1 LSSVARR
8 PGALRVLE
16 VAAWTLG
23 LALLALYGGLRIRH
37 TAAARRELKE
47 FKEAK
52 ALDRGKTLEQTKAFE
67 QAKAFGEA
75 RTLSWGAP
83 NQSLWSPER
92 VRAWH
97 QSLAAAAPAAVAVL
111 RIPKIGL
118 EVPVLEGTDDAN
130 LDSGVGHIEGTASPG
145 TPGNVGIA
153 GHRDGFFRGLKDV
166 SPGDAIEVETR
177 TRTYRYLVNSIV
189 VVDPQDVWVL
199 DPTPSDRLTLVTC
212 FPFYY
217 TGSAPHRFIVQAQ
230 EAPAVPA
237 QETAAR

>member
-1 LSSVARR
+1 MSTVARR
-8 PGALRVLE
+8 PSALRVAE
-16 VAAWTLG
+16 IAAWTVG

-37 TAAARRELKE
+37 TTAARREVRE

-52 ALDRGKTLEQTKAFE
+52 ALDRGKTLEQG
-67 QAKAFGEA
+67 KAFGDA

-83 NQSLWSPER
+83 NLSLWSPER

-97 QSLAAAAPAAVAVL
+97 QNLAAAAPAAVAVL

-118 EVPVLEGTDDAN
+118 EVPVLEGTDDAS

-145 TPGNVGIA
+145 APGNVGIA

-177 TRTYRYLVNSIV
+177 TRTYRYVVNDLV

-199 DPTPSDRLTLVTC
+199 DQTSSERLTLVTC

-217 TGSAPHRFIVQAQ
+217 TGSAPRRFIVQAQ
-230 EAPAVPA
+230 E
-237 QETAAR
+237 TAAR

>member
-1 LSSVARR
+1 LSAIGKR
-8 PGALRVLE
+8 PAALRFAE
-16 VAAWTLG
+16 IGAWTLG
-23 LALLALYGGLRIRH
+23 LVLLALYAGLRARH
-37 TAAARRELKE
+37 TAAAHRELRE
-47 FKEAK
+47 FKQA
-52 ALDRGKTLEQTKAFE
+52 KAFE
-67 QAKAFGEA
+67 QTRALEQA
-75 RTLSWGAP
+75 RTLSWGTP

-92 VRAWH
+92 VRAWR
-97 QSLAAAAPAAVAVL
+97 QSLTAATPAAVAVL

-118 EVPVLEGTDDAN
+118 EVPILEGTDDTS

-145 TPGNVGIA
+145 APGNVGIA

-177 TRTYRYLVNSIV
+177 TRTYRYVVSGLV

-199 DPTPSDRLTLVTC
+199 EQTLSDRLTLVTC

-230 EAPAVPA
+230 ETA
-237 QETAAR
+237 QTTAR

>member
-1 LSSVARR
+1 VSAVGKR
-8 PGALRVLE
+8 PALRVAE
-16 VAAWTLG
+16 YAAWTIG
-23 LALLALYGGLRIRH
+23 LILLALYAGLRARH
-37 TAAARRELKE
+37 TAAAHRELRE
-47 FKEAK
+47 FKETK
-52 ALDRGKTLEQTKAFE
+52 ALDRGKTLEQPKT
-67 QAKAFGEA
+67 FGET
-75 RTLSWGAP
+75 RPLTWNTP
-83 NQSLWSPER
+83 DQSLWSPDR

-118 EVPVLEGTDDAN
+118 EVPILEGTDDAS

-177 TRTYRYLVNSIV
+177 TRTYRYVVNGLV

-199 DPTPSDRLTLVTC
+199 DQTSSERLTLVTC

-217 TGSAPHRFIVQAQ
+217 TGSAPRRFIVQAQ
-230 EAPAVPA
+230 E
-237 QETAAR
+237 TASR

>member
-1 LSSVARR
+1 MSSVARR
-8 PGALRVLE
+8 PGALRVVE

-47 FKEAK
+47 FREVK
-52 ALDRGKTLEQTKAFE
+52 ALDRGKTLEQPKAL
-67 QAKAFGEA
+67 GEV
-75 RTLSWGAP
+75 RPLTWNTP
-83 NQSLWSPER
+83 DQRLWSPER

-97 QSLAAAAPAAVAVL
+97 ESLAATAPAAVAVL

-118 EVPVLEGTDDAN
+118 EVPVLEGTDDAS
-130 LDSGVGHIEGTASPG
+130 LDGGVGHIEGTPSPG
-145 TPGNVGIA
+145 APGNVGIA

-166 SPGDAIEVETR
+166 SPGDAIEVETH
-177 TRTYRYLVNSIV
+177 TRTYRYVVSGIV

-230 EAPAVPA
+230 ETPALPA